1 MMETE
6 LRQIVISRKEKY
18 MKTESNI
25 TKLESDVDD
34 LTKRIQHINLSLEKA
49 SITLKQVKKTF
60 VVTTEKNRLMIRM
73 MPNYKGRVGKRKSY
87 GSGCC
92 MSALAQK
99 KHVGSL
105 YTDLTY
111 DAGKGGRIRSREAED
126 GANFENYKTGLHQ
139 LRPSLQARRTG
150 NDGWGSSEE

>member
-92 MSALAQK
+92 RPRSVGNRTCQK
-99 KHVGSL
+99 SIRKGING
-105 YTDLTY
+105 
-111 DAGKGGRIRSREAED
+111 GKFLFR
-126 GANFENYKTGLHQ
+126 
-139 LRPSLQARRTG
+139 
-150 NDGWGSSEE
+150 